1 MTMTRARRL
10 GALLVTTTICAGWLA
25 PPVLAQDTEKIA
37 MSRVRFTT
45 EPGLTQGCSRL
56 GSVRDDSLK
65 DLRRK
70 VVKFG
75 GNTALL
81 TFGGLEDLGVVFAE
95 VFRCVEQP
103 AAAPGTA
110 PARVPVPPAGPPPP
124 PPPPPTR

>member
-1 MTMTRARRL
+1 GRTMTGGRRL
-10 GALLVTTTICAGWLA
+10 GALLVTTPIYAGWLA
-25 PPVLAQDTEKIA
+25 PPVRAQDTEKVA

-81 TFGGLEDLGVVFAE
+81 PFCGLEGLGGGFAGG
-95 VFRCVEQP
+95 C
-103 AAAPGTA
+103 ACG
-110 PARVPVPPAGPPPP
+110 
-124 PPPPPTR
+124 